1 MKRYEAI
8 DVIIQSLNGSELV
21 ISSTGMISR
30 ELFTIKDAPQ
40 NFYMVGSMGLASSI
54 GLGLAL
60 SLPEKQ
66 IVIIEGDGSILM
78 NMGSMATI
86 GHFAPKNLIHIVL
99 DNEAHDSTGG
109 QATVSNIVKLEEVA
123 HAADYRLTQRVD
135 SEQELREAVRESSQQ
150 GPAFF
155 LIKVEKGSIEGV
167 GRVSYSPEEIKSRFQ
182 KSAQTLSRH
191 PEQSEGSKGCRD
203 SSLRSE

>member
-8 DVIIQSLNGSELV
+8 EVIIKSLSGNELV

-30 ELFTIKDAPQ
+30 ELFTISDTFL
-40 NFYMVGSMGLASSI
+40 NFYMLGSMGLASSI

-60 SLPEKQ
+60 SLPNKQ

-86 GHFAPKNLIHIVL
+86 GHFAPRNLVHVVL

-109 QATVSNIVKLEEVA
+109 QSTVSNTVKFGEVA
-123 HAADYRLTQRVD
+123 HAAGYRMTQIVD
-135 SEQELREAVRESSQQ
+135 SKEELRKATRTLFQQ
-150 GPAFF
+150 GPVFV
-155 LIKVEKGSIEGV
+155 LVKVEKGNIEGV
-167 GRVSYSPEEIKSRFQ
+167 GRVSHSPQMIKNRFQ
-182 KSAQTLSRH
+182 KSAI
-191 PEQSEGSKGCRD
+191 GI
-203 SSLRSE
+203 

>member
-8 DVIIQSLNGSELV
+8 EVIVKSLNESELV

-30 ELFTIKDAPQ
+30 ELFTIRDSPH
-40 NFYMVGSMGLASSI
+40 NFYMIGSMGLASSI

-66 IVIIEGDGSILM
+66 VMVIEGDGSILM
-78 NMGSMATI
+78 NMGSTATI

-99 DNEAHDSTGG
+99 DNVAHDSTGG
-109 QATVSNIVKLEEVA
+109 QPTVSNTVKLEEVA
-123 HAADYRLTQRVD
+123 HAAGYQWTRRVD
-135 SEQELREAVRESSQQ
+135 SEEELRKAIRDSSQQ

-155 LIKVEKGSIEGV
+155 LIKVEKGGIEGI
-167 GRVSYSPEEIKSRFQ
+167 GRVSHSPEEIKNRFQ
-182 KSAQTLSRH
+182 KSAIGL
-191 PEQSEGSKGCRD
+191 G
-203 SSLRSE
+203 

>member
-1 MKRYEAI
+1 MKRYKAI
-8 DVIIQSLNGSELV
+8 EVISQSLNGNELV

-30 ELFTIKDAPQ
+30 ELFTIRDAPQ
-40 NFYMVGSMGLASSI
+40 NFYMLGSMGLACSI

-66 IVIIEGDGSILM
+66 IIVIEGDGSILM

-86 GHFAPKNLIHIVL
+86 GHFAPKNLTHIVL

-109 QATVSNIVKLEEVA
+109 QASVSNTVKLEEIA
-123 HAADYRLTQRVD
+123 HTSGYQLAQRVD
-135 SEQELREAVRESSQQ
+135 SEKGLRKAIIESSQQ

-155 LIKVEKGSIEGV
+155 LIKVERGGIEGI
-167 GRVSYSPEEIKSRFQ
+167 GRVSHSPEEIKDRFQ
-182 KSAQTLSRH
+182 KSAI
-191 PEQSEGSKGCRD
+191 GA
-203 SSLRSE
+203 

>member
-8 DVIIQSLNGSELV
+8 EVISQSLNGSELV

-30 ELFTIKDAPQ
+30 ELFTIRDAPQ
-40 NFYMVGSMGLASSI
+40 NFYMIGSMGLASSI

-66 IVIIEGDGSILM
+66 IIAIEGDGSILM
-78 NMGSMATI
+78 NMGSIATI

-99 DNEAHDSTGG
+99 DNGTHDSTGG
-109 QATVSNIVKLEEVA
+109 QATVSDTVKLEGVA
-123 HAADYRLTQRVD
+123 HAAGYRLTQTAA
-135 SEQELREAVRESSQQ
+135 SKEGLRKAITRLSQQ

-155 LIKVEKGSIEGV
+155 LVKVEKGGLEGI
-167 GRVSYSPEEIKSRFQ
+167 GRVSHSPEEIKNRFQ
-182 KSAQTLSRH
+182 KRAI
-191 PEQSEGSKGCRD
+191 GI
-203 SSLRSE
+203 

>member
-8 DVIIQSLNGSELV
+8 EVISQLLNGNELV

-30 ELFTIKDAPQ
+30 ELFTIKDIPQ
-40 NFYMVGSMGLASSI
+40 NFYMIGSMGLASSI

-60 SLPEKQ
+60 SLPKKQ
-66 IVIIEGDGSILM
+66 VIVIEGDGSILM

-109 QATVSNIVKLEEVA
+109 QATVSNTVKLEEVA
-123 HAADYRLTQRVD
+123 HAAGYQWTRRVD
-135 SEQELREAVRESSQQ
+135 SGEELRKIIKESSQQ
-150 GPAFF
+150 GSAF
-155 LIKVEKGSIEGV
+155 LLVKVEKGGIEGI
-167 GRVSYSPEEIKSRFQ
+167 GRVSHSPEEIKNRFQ
-182 KSAQTLSRH
+182 KSAQSLSRH
-191 PEQSEGSKGCRD
+191 PVQSEESKG
-203 SSLRSE
+203 S

>member
-8 DVIIQSLNGSELV
+8 EVITQSLRGSELV
-21 ISSTGMISR
+21 VSSTGMMSR
-30 ELFTIKDAPQ
+30 ELFTINDASQ
-40 NFYMVGSMGLASSI
+40 NFYMIGSMGLASSI

-66 IVIIEGDGSILM
+66 IIVIDGDGSILM

-86 GHFAPKNLIHIVL
+86 GRFAPKNLIHIVL

-109 QATVSNIVKLEEVA
+109 QATVSNTVRLEEVA
-123 HAADYRLTQRVD
+123 HATGYQLTQRVD
-135 SEQELREAVRESSQQ
+135 SREGLRKAIRESSQQ

-155 LIKVEKGSIEGV
+155 LIKVEKGGIEEIE
-167 GRVSYSPEEIKSRFQ
+167 RVSYSPEEIKNRFQ
-182 KSAQTLSRH
+182 KSAIGVQH
-191 PEQSEGSKGCRD
+191 GF
-203 SSLRSE
+203 

>member
-8 DVIIQSLNGSELV
+8 EVIIQSLNGSELI

-54 GLGLAL
+54 GLGIAL
-60 SLPEKQ
+60 SLPKKQ
-66 IVIIEGDGSILM
+66 IIVIEGDGSILM

-109 QATVSNIVKLEEVA
+109 QATVSNTVKLEEVA
-123 HAADYRLTQRVD
+123 HAIGYRSTQRVA
-135 SEQELREAVRESSQQ
+135 SEEELRMSITESSQQ

-155 LIKVEKGSIEGV
+155 LVKVEKGDIEGI
-167 GRVSYSPEEIKSRFQ
+167 GRVSHSPEEIKNRFQ
-182 KSAQTLSRH
+182 ESVI
-191 PEQSEGSKGCRD
+191 GGI
-203 SSLRSE
+203 

>member
-8 DVIIQSLNGSELV
+8 EVISKSLNGTELV

-40 NFYMVGSMGLASSI
+40 NFYMLGSMGLASSI

-60 SLPEKQ
+60 SLPKKQ
-66 IVIIEGDGSILM
+66 IVVIEGDGSILM
-78 NMGSMATI
+78 NMGSMATV

-109 QATVSNIVKLEEVA
+109 QATVSNTVKLEEVA
-123 HAADYRLTQRVD
+123 HASGYRLTPRVD
-135 SEQELREAVRESSQQ
+135 SEEELRKAITESSQQ
-150 GPAFF
+150 GPAF
-155 LIKVEKGSIEGV
+155 LLVKVEKGSLEGI
-167 GRVSYSPEEIKSRFQ
+167 GRVSHSPEEIKNRFQ
-182 KSAQTLSRH
+182 KSAIGT
-191 PEQSEGSKGCRD
+191 
-203 SSLRSE
+203 

>member
-1 MKRYEAI
+1 MKRHEAI
-8 DVIIQSLNGSELV
+8 EVITQSLNGSELV
-21 ISSTGMISR
+21 ISSTGMLSR
-30 ELFTIKDAPQ
+30 ELFTIRDTPQ

-60 SLPEKQ
+60 SLPEKKI
-66 IVIIEGDGSILM
+66 IVIEGDGSILM

-109 QATVSNIVKLEEVA
+109 QATVSNTMKLEEVA
-123 HAADYRLTQRVD
+123 HAAGYQLTQRVTFK
-135 SEQELREAVRESSQQ
+135 EELRKVITGSFQQ

-155 LIKVEKGSIEGV
+155 LVKVGKGGIEGI
-167 GRVSYSPEEIKSRFQ
+167 GRVSHSPEEVRNRFQ
-182 KSAQTLSRH
+182 KSAI
-191 PEQSEGSKGCRD
+191 GI
-203 SSLRSE
+203 